1 MSISSSSVAGE
12 IVLRHAAGNADMDEV
27 RRLFRA
33 YGDIAEFNVCFQ
45 GLEEEISS
53 LPGDYSP
60 PAGRLL
66 LADRDGEV
74 VGVVALR
81 ALPQAGAAEIKRLF
95 VAADARGLGI
105 GRRLTEAILAEAS
118 ALGYRAI
125 RLETLASMQAANAVY
140 DDMGFV
146 RIPTPSGA
154 PSPDVICKE
163 LRF

>member
-1 MSISSSSVAGE
+1 MSISSSSVAND
-12 IVLRHAAGNADMDEV
+12 VMLRHAAGNADMDEV

-33 YGDIAEFNVCFQ
+33 YGDNAEFNVCFQ
-45 GLEEEISS
+45 GLEKEISS

-66 LADRDGEV
+66 LADLDDKA

-81 ALPQAGAAEIKRLF
+81 PLAEAGAAEIKRLF
-95 VAADARGLGI
+95 VDDGARGLGI
-105 GRRLTEAILAEAS
+105 GRRLTETILAEAR
-118 ALGYRAI
+118 ALGYRVI

-140 DDMGFV
+140 DDLGFV

-154 PSPDVICKE
+154 PSPEVICKE
-163 LRF
+163 MLL